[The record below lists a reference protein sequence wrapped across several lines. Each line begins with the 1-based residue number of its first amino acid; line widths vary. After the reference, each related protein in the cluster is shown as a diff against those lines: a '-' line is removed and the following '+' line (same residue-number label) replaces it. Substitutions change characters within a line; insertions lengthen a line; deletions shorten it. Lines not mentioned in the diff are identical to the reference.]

1 MITQEEK
8 IRRYFS
14 PTILKFTTTFKSRVP
29 YVILQSLANML
40 QGLIHLFIKCWEAL
54 THFMPLSS
62 FYTSRKHQKTRERFS
77 NIFIFI
83 GYRKKLVAWHF
94 TISRVTY
101 VTVCLSPF
109 LRKFESWLT
118 TRNEEKLTPVF
129 PWEIS
134 GKFHS
139 RSFVNRCVVR
149 ILQRS
154 MKKLFFKSS

>member
-1 MITQEEK
+1 MP
-8 IRRYFS
+8 FS
-14 PTILKFTTTFKSRVP
+14 FVKTLYSIFWNT
-29 YVILQSLANML
+29 
-40 QGLIHLFIKCWEAL
+40 AL
-54 THFMPLSS
+54 SVTHFMPPSS

-77 NIFIFI
+77 DIFIFI
-83 GYRKKLVAWHF
+83 GYRKKPVAWHF
-94 TISRVTY
+94 TISHVTY
-101 VTVCLSPF
+101 ITVCLSPF

-154 MKKLFFKSS
+154 MKKLLFKSS